1 MSNQRP
7 IFNSGLYGKANRT
20 VMNAFMESADTLAAN
35 QGAIDWAYRASM
47 PEPFATRT
55 FLARIQTATVITANC
70 RWSYAGTE
78 AVLLSASPWHEIVTG
93 SNYDFTGALNL
104 RELFNVSGTDI
115 DGMDISSPASTVGP
129 VGSAYV
135 GAAWGTTGLEALVVM
150 TMSYTK
156 TGEVSYYFDRP
167 NPIRCT

>member
-20 VMNAFMESADTLAAN
+20 VMNAFMDSAETLAAN
-35 QGAIDWAYRASM
+35 QPAIDYAYRASM
-47 PEPFATRT
+47 PEAFATRT
-55 FLARIQTATVITANC
+55 FLARIQTATAITAG

-78 AVLLSASPWHEIVTG
+78 AVLLSVSPWHETVTG
-93 SNYDFTGALNL
+93 TQYDFTGALNL
-104 RELFNVSGTDI
+104 REIFNTSGTDI
-115 DGMDISSPASTVGP
+115 DGMDLTTPASTVGP

-135 GAAWGTTGLEALVVM
+135 SAAWATTSLEALVIM
-150 TMSYTK
+150 TVSYTK
-156 TGEVSYYFDRP
+156 TGAVSYYFDRP

>member
-20 VMNAFMESADTLAAN
+20 VMNAFMDSADTLAAN

-104 RELFNVSGTDI
+104 RELFNTSGTDI
-115 DGMDISSPASTVGP
+115 DGMDISTPASTVGP
-129 VGSAYV
+129 VGSAYAS
-135 GAAWGTTGLEALVVM
+135 AAWGTTGLEALVVM

-156 TGEVSYYFDRP
+156 TGTVSYYFDRP